1 MIITIHGTG
10 MELTPAIR
18 EFAEEKVQSLE
29 KFFDNI
35 TKAEIDLGMQSHH
48 HNKGKIFYAEV
59 TLDIPG
65 RTLRVV
71 KEEEDLYKA
80 IEKVKDHLKLE
91 LDTAKEK
98 MRRKDKEEIRDQKE
112 YDVESGDDD
121 YSEEYEGG

>member
-1 MIITIHGTG
+1 MIVTIHGTA

-18 EFAEEKVQSLE
+18 EYVEEKIRSLE

-35 TKAEIDLGMQSHH
+35 IKAEIDIGMNSHH

-65 RTLRVV
+65 RMIRVV

-80 IEKVKDHLKLE
+80 IEKVKDHLKIELE
-91 LDTAKEK
+91 SAKEK
-98 MRRKDKEEIRDQKE
+98 MRRKDKDEIRSQKE
-112 YDVESGDDD
+112 YNEDALDEESED
-121 YSEEYEGG
+121 E

>member
-10 MELTPAIR
+10 IELTPAIR
-18 EFAEEKVQSLE
+18 EYAEEKITSLE

-35 TKAEIDLGMQSHH
+35 TKAEIDVGMQSHH
-48 HNKGKIFYAEV
+48 HNKGEIFYAEV

-71 KEEEDLYKA
+71 KEEQDLYKA
-80 IEKVKDHLKLE
+80 IDKVKDHLKVELE
-91 LDTAKEK
+91 DVKER
-98 MRRKDKEEIRDQKE
+98 MRRIDKDEIRGQKE
-112 YDVESGDDD
+112 YDVDEDNDD